1 MRSGNLFGDLGQGRI
16 VCPGILEP
24 VFRYRD
30 GVRAA
35 APFPNQTR
43 AGLQAEARRGA
54 NPARCPQGLRH
65 CLQLSP
71 DRLAEPAMRDFLKS
85 VTERKDQQVA
95 TDPRRFSVVEPPFA
109 SQVLEAE
116 RPKAIDLALDCS
128 RLPAILMRSSASI

>member
-1 MRSGNLFGDLGQGRI
+1 M
-16 VCPGILEP
+16 LEP
-24 VFRYRD
+24 LLRYRD

-65 CLQLSP
+65 RLQLAP
-71 DRLAEPAMRDFLKS
+71 ARLAKPAMRDFLKS

-95 TDPRRFSVVEPPFA
+95 TDPRRFAVVEPPPFA
-109 SQVLEAE
+109 PQVLEAE
-116 RPKAIDLALDCS
+116 RPNAMALSRRFGLA
-128 RLPAILMRSSASI
+128 ASLAVK

>member
-1 MRSGNLFGDLGQGRI
+1 VRSGNLFGDLGQGRI

-54 NPARCPQGLRH
+54 NPARCPQAFAIVCSFRRTVLP
-65 CLQLSP
+65 SP
-71 DRLAEPAMRDFLKS
+71 PC
-85 VTERKDQQVA
+85 
-95 TDPRRFSVVEPPFA
+95 
-109 SQVLEAE
+109 
-116 RPKAIDLALDCS
+116 AIS
-128 RLPAILMRSSASI
+128 